1 MASAVPEWTTDITRL
16 KFVDGSYV
24 NRFYSSR
31 TSSDRQSRR
40 SYKFVTESYVYLPDL
55 RTMPVFTSAGETHH
69 LVTGTCYKSQK
80 KTQPPYKVKMMSPD
94 EVLHTS
100 CNCPAGAAGYY
111 NHTMAILRMLALL
124 AEHGY
129 SNPPT
134 ELSPTELPQQW
145 SRPRH
150 RMAAESVLEVN
161 WRRVEVNGLSDAL
174 PCKLFDVRKRKRSVN
189 EQEEAVLNLAQDLL
203 SLNPEGFGAVLLEA
217 ESAVFV
223 PKKFGAAP
231 VGSAMAVQLP
241 EQQLRYEFKTVFTEL
256 SDEVRSMRSTD
267 AAVLC
272 LFEESEVWLP
282 SERGLTPMILKDIV
296 LTADTARELEFN
308 TRLQSRCNLWKECRR
323 FRITAS
329 VFQRVC
335 DRKQPWSDVSLN
347 NLLRPKDIGHA
358 APVKYGILNEPRAV
372 ERHEEVMD
380 LLGYQPHTHASGLL
394 VPPQSPWI
402 GATPDRFVYCAHEDT
417 AFGVLELKCPW
428 TKRSSTVSSALADP
442 CFYIEMVNGKPYSK
456 KSTSA
461 YYQVM
466 GQMYCAGLSWAHFV
480 VFSSSWLIITK
491 VKFDQAF
498 WDATKLKLDRFYFDV
513 ALPFFLV

>member
-31 TSSDRQSRR
+31 TSSDRQSRC
-40 SYKFVTESYVYLPDL
+40 SYKFVTESYVNLPDL
-55 RTMPVFTSAGETHH
+55 RTMPVFTSTGKTHH

-80 KTQPPYKVKMMSPD
+80 KTQPPFKVQMMLSPD

-100 CNCPAGAAGYY
+100 CNCPAGAAGYC

-124 AEHGY
+124 ADHGY

-150 RMAAESVLEVN
+150 RLAAESVLGVN
-161 WRRVEVNGLSDAL
+161 WRRVEENGLSDAM

-189 EQEEAVLNLAQDLL
+189 EQKEAVLNLAQDLS

-223 PKKFGAAP
+223 PTKFGAAP
-231 VGSAMAVQLP
+231 VGSTMAVQLP
-241 EQQLRYEFKTVFTEL
+241 EQQLRYDFKTVFTEL

-267 AAVLC
+267 AAELC

-282 SERGLTPMILKDIV
+282 SEQGFTPMILK
-296 LTADTARELEFN
+296 LEFN
-308 TRLQSRCNLWKECRR
+308 TRLLSRCSLWKESRR

-329 VFQRVC
+329 VFQRIC

-347 NLLRPKDIGHA
+347 NLLRPKDISHA

-372 ERHEEVMD
+372 ERYEEVMD
-380 LLGYQPHTHASGLL
+380 LLGPPGL
-394 VPPQSPWI
+394 VPRLTDLS
-402 GATPDRFVYCAHEDT
+402 FVHMRTLC
-417 AFGVLELKCPW
+417 LECW
-428 TKRSSTVSSALADP
+428 R
-442 CFYIEMVNGKPYSK
+442 
-456 KSTSA
+456 
-461 YYQVM
+461 
-466 GQMYCAGLSWAHFV
+466 
-480 VFSSSWLIITK
+480 
-491 VKFDQAF
+491 
-498 WDATKLKLDRFYFDV
+498 
-513 ALPFFLV
+513 